1 MLATTA
7 LATRAPAPLKR
18 CHGQD
23 GPVRRCAVALSDAGS
38 RLASCT
44 SPDSPGLSLAAILTD
59 RSEAAARLYGPAPP
73 SPCRYPGK
81 PLRRRVFLLSRPP
94 LTRFPPPPSVTA
106 VPLQPLLPPPLAE
119 PRSPPPPLV
128 VVAPSCVQVPRLH
141 ARAALHAGPLPRA
154 MVGRVRGAGPTPVL
168 WPLGRMQV
176 TPPLCAPAAAPG
188 Q

>member
-1 MLATTA
+1 M
-7 LATRAPAPLKR
+7 R
-18 CHGQD
+18 CR
-23 GPVRRCAVALSDAGS
+23 PVRRRLSP

-94 LTRFPPPPSVTA
+94 LTRFPPPPSVAA

-128 VVAPSCVQVPRLH
+128 VVAPSCVQVSRLH

-154 MVGRVRGAGPTPVL
+154 MVGRVRGAGPTLVL

-176 TPPLCAPAAAPG
+176 TPPLCTPAAAPG